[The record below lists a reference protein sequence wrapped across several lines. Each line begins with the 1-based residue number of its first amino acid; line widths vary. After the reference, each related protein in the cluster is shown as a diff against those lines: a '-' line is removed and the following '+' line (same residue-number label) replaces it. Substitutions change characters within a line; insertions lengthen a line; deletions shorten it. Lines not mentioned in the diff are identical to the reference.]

1 MTSPTGAAGSAAPAA
16 DGAAS
21 TPPNFTPSASSPS
34 AFIPSGG
41 TLTPRAV
48 IVHRRTEREQIVR
61 ERGTWGQAKFQ
72 AGRAPATVAAL
83 ASVSVRHD
91 ATEQA
96 LQTVSAAIPGGWRRG
111 SVEREDLDR
120 FLFEPED
127 LVIVVGQDG
136 LVANVAKYLGG
147 QPVIGIDPN
156 PGSGMGVLTRHRAED
171 CARLL
176 AAASQGKAQAQQRTM
191 VEAVVDGSASGL
203 GLTALNEIYVGSP
216 THQSARY
223 VLTLPDGRA
232 ETQSSSGLLAGTG
245 TGATGWLLS
254 AARERRSTMPLPAP
268 TDRSLGWFVREAW
281 PSPGTG
287 ADLTEGL
294 VDEQQSLTILVRS
307 ETLVLF
313 GDGMEADRVPL
324 TWGQTVSLAPA
335 RRTLTLIV

>member
-1 MTSPTGAAGSAAPAA
+1 MSAGSGLAP
-16 DGAAS
+16 
-21 TPPNFTPSASSPS
+21 
-34 AFIPSGG
+34 
-41 TLTPRAV
+41 RVV

-61 ERGTWGQAKFQ
+61 ERGTWGQATFQ
-72 AGRAPATVAAL
+72 ARSAPSAMDAL
-83 ASVSVRHD
+83 AGVSMRHE

-127 LVIVVGQDG
+127 LVVVVGQDG
-136 LVANVAKYLGG
+136 LVANVAKYLDG

-156 PGSGMGVLTRHRAED
+156 PGSGMGVLTRHRPAD

-176 AAASQGKAQAQQRTM
+176 DAVSRGRARAQQRTM
-191 VEAVVDGSASGL
+191 VEACVDGNDSGL
-203 GLTALNEIYVGSP
+203 GLTALNEIYLGSAS
-216 THQSARY
+216 HQSARY
-223 VLTLPDGRA
+223 VLTLPDGRT

-254 AARERRSTMPLPAP
+254 AARERHSTLILPGP
-268 TDRSLGWFVREAW
+268 TDRALGWFVREAW
-281 PSPGTG
+281 PSPSTG

-294 VDEQQSLTILVRS
+294 VQERQALTVLVRS

-313 GDGMEADRVPL
+313 GDGMEADRVQV
-324 TWGQTVSLAPA
+324 TWGQSVEITPSA
-335 RRTLTLIV
+335 RTLTLVV